1 MEFNINPYYDDFE
14 QNAKLNNY
22 LKILFKPGASVQA
35 RELTQIQSI
44 LQNQIKAF
52 GDHIFQ
58 DGSPVVGGNLSL
70 DNKVSYL
77 KLDETFNNED
87 IELEEFDNRIILR
100 DSDSAVQAKVLAVS
114 FPAGGSPTLMVKYMS
129 GLEFEDGDVFK
140 VAGTTRRAKCIDSAA
155 SGKGTVVSINQGIF
169 YVDGYFVQVN
179 QQTAVV
185 DAYSQQANVKI
196 GLEISDEVIDYVA
209 DSTLLD
215 PALGSFNY
223 QAPGADRYQFNLTL
237 TSRSLTTIIDESKF
251 FELMR
256 VENGAITK
264 QVKYPIYSEIEK
276 TLARRTFDE
285 SGDYTV
291 IPFRASVAE
300 SINTDNYIINIEPG
314 KAYVK
319 GFEFETLGTF
329 KLETPKPRD
338 PVTDVKS
345 LNNIDLDT
353 KYGNYLIFKDFYGSS
368 NANAGI
374 NIAAIE
380 KVDLH
385 CVPYASLNVGAD
397 QRGSTANTWQYGNT
411 KIGTARVRNIVR
423 DAASIVPGDNRES
436 NGTYKIYLTD
446 IDVKPK
452 VISMNTTGSGLTSNT
467 LNLTLYAAATDNA
480 YQNVAVTVLPIKL
493 TPVSDVTKADVYANG
508 YIFANSATANTF
520 YDPTATTP
528 NVANKIIRVGDE
540 VRQVVNIGWDA
551 TDGDYLIANTGF
563 TANVVG
569 ADIQGGILQVF
580 VQEDYTSNTTGQTR
594 VIERYDGASRIA
606 YLDRAFDEGAIAD
619 TLIGG
624 ATADPVLQLNFGIKD
639 IESLAETPIT
649 ISTLNAGMTVNAVAD
664 ISVKSRLIDGSVEL
678 FENADNTLL
687 YKLPKNYV
695 KRGSFDT
702 KNVQYNYTKHYEN
715 QTVTSGS
722 FTINF
727 ESYESRPW
735 ALTNSG
741 IEENLIVVVQNVTGG
756 TTPNGTIMRLTTANV
771 TSTVGGL
778 SIDLNNPDINRADV
792 YVKLEVSDAETRKKS
807 KSFKSSNNYYNADST
822 STFNYPDDSITGAG
836 SNITVTEPNVGVVA
850 KINIANGLIY
860 ITDPEMTDIYPGD
873 SISLYVPDVVKIRK
887 VLKGNV
893 THFADVDNF
902 EDITDHFNIDYGQR
916 DDLYDHCK
924 LILKQ
929 GYPTPYAKLTVHV
942 DYYLH
947 TYPVGASYFSVDSYD
962 EGVYN
967 AGTIPIYYSSKNG
980 SFNLQDCIDFR
991 PTRNIGNP
999 TVIQT
1004 GLTPHPDSATELSF
1018 SYFLPRIDK
1027 LVLSKNK
1034 EFRIIQGVADP
1045 KPLPPA
1051 DESDSMTLYQ
1061 IYLPPYVTNVND
1073 IRLKYIE
1080 NKRYTMKDIAKLDK
1094 RIERVEYYTA
1104 LNNIETK
1111 ALDDTSQYEDGTSKE
1126 KFGII
1131 GENFENFNI
1140 SDYRHPDFNVSMDE
1154 NNMTPFFKN
1163 KVNNLKLLGTNN
1175 ADENE
1180 RTITLGYTET
1190 AAITQGLV
1198 SGTTTQVQPFLFAS
1212 FIGDMKLK
1220 PEIDSWIAV
1229 DLPPEI
1235 IKPPEY
1241 VSETKEPE
1249 VTKTVVIVERCRART
1264 TIVTVPTQ
1272 AVNNSPALTEVPFTD
1287 PPAILESDKRPKSE
1301 RVRKNVISN
1310 EPVPPTKRKLRPI
1323 PDPLEAANQV
1333 VPDFVAPLIFP
1344 SVIET
1349 EDPPYD
1355 PPTPDSEEPFTIGQ
1369 KPLVASK
1376 TKFDNSNKT
1385 DKPTGY

>member
-14 QNAKLNNY
+14 QNAKNNNY
-22 LKILFKPGASVQA
+22 VKVLFKPGNSVQA

-44 LQNQIKAF
+44 LQNQIKSF

-70 DNKVSYL
+70 DNKVTYL

-87 IELEEFDNRIILR
+87 IELEEFDNRIIIR
-100 DSDSAVQAKVLAVS
+100 DSDSAVQAKVLAVV
-114 FPAGGSPTLMVKYMS
+114 FPAGGFPTMMIKYLS
-129 GLEFEDGDVFK
+129 GNEFEDGDVFK

-155 SGKGTVVSINQGIF
+155 SGKGTIVSINEGIF
-169 YVDGYFVQVN
+169 YVDGYFVQVG

-196 GLEISDEVIDYVA
+196 GLEISDEIIDYVA

-237 TSRSLTTIIDESKF
+237 TSRSLTTAIDESRF

-291 IPFRASVAE
+291 MPFRASVAE
-300 SINTDNYIINIEPG
+300 SIDPDNYIINIEPG

-338 PVTDVKS
+338 ETDTRT
-345 LNNIDLDT
+345 LTNIDLDT
-353 KYGNYLIFKDFYGSS
+353 RYGNYLIFKDVYGSTE
-368 NANAGI
+368 ANAAI
-374 NIAAIE
+374 NIAQLE

-385 CVPYASLNVGAD
+385 CAPIASLNIATNLGTLNNDISAY
-397 QRGSTANTWQYGNT
+397 SNT
-411 KIGTARVRNIVR
+411 KIGTARVRSIVR
-423 DAASIVPGDNRES
+423 DSTSFDDNES
-436 NGTYKIYLTD
+436 NGTYRVYFSEISINPKI
-446 IDVKPK
+446 IR
-452 VISMNTTGSGLTSNT
+452 MNTPSSGITSNT
-467 LNLTLYAAATDNA
+467 INLTIGASTVANV
-480 YQNVAVTVLPIKL
+480 YQNVSVTILPSSL
-493 TPVSDVTKADVYANG
+493 TPVPGVTKADVFANG
-508 YIFANSATANTF
+508 YVFANSATANTF
-520 YDPTATTP
+520 YDPTAATP
-528 NVANKIIRVGDE
+528 NVLNKIIRIGDE
-540 VRQVVNIGWDA
+540 VRQVVNIGHDA
-551 TDGDYLIANTGF
+551 TDGDYLICNTGF
-563 TANVVG
+563 VANITG
-569 ADIQGGILQVF
+569 DALQGGVLQVF
-580 VQEDYTSNTTGQTR
+580 TQEDYTSNTTGQTR
-594 VIERYDGASRIA
+594 IIERYDGTTRLA
-606 YLDRAFDEGAIAD
+606 YLDRSFDENAVP
-619 TLIGG
+619 TTMLGG
-624 ATADPVLQLNFGIKD
+624 ASVDPVLQLNFATKD
-639 IESLAETPIT
+639 IESFLETPVV
-649 ISTLNAGMTVNAVAD
+649 ISTLNSNMTANAYGN
-664 ISVKSRLIDGSVEL
+664 ISVKSRLINGDVEL
-678 FENADNTLL
+678 FDNADNSLL

-695 KRGSFDT
+695 KQGSLT
-702 KNVQYNYTKHYEN
+702 GNKYTYYRYYEN
-715 QTVTSGS
+715 VPTSSGQV
-722 FTINF
+722 TINF
-727 ESYESRPW
+727 AAGYESRPW
-735 ALTNSG
+735 ALSTAG
-741 IEENLIVVVQNVTGG
+741 LRENLIIIAQNVN
-756 TTPNGTIMRLTTANV
+756 TPG
-771 TSTVGGL
+771 VGG
-778 SIDLNNPDINRADV
+778 NPENGQILDISTSQVVAGASSLQFDFGNVDIRNVDI
-792 YVKLEVSDAETRKKS
+792 YILLEVNAAEDRRKVKT
-807 KSFKSSNNYYNADST
+807 FKSSNNFYTSDS
-822 STFNYPDDSITGAG
+822 SSVFNYPDVTICDSGL
-836 SNITVTEPNVGVVA
+836 NFTVTEPNVGEVA
-850 KINIANGLIY
+850 KINVANGLIF

-873 SISLYVPDVVKIRK
+873 FISLYTPDVVKIRK
-887 VLKGNV
+887 VLKGNT
-893 THFADVDNF
+893 THHADVDNY
-902 EDITDHFNIDYGQR
+902 EDITDHFVVDYGQR

-942 DYYLH
+942 DYFLH
-947 TYPVGASYFSVDSYD
+947 TYPPGASYFSVDSY
-962 EGVYN
+962 ESGVYN

-980 SFNLQDCIDFR
+980 VFNLQDCIDFR
-991 PTRNIGNP
+991 PTRNIANP
-999 TVIQT
+999 TLIQT
-1004 GLTPHPDSATELSF
+1004 GLLPQPDSTIEVSF
-1018 SYFLPRIDK
+1018 DYYLPRIDK

-1034 EFRIIQGVADP
+1034 EFRIIKGVSDP
-1045 KPLPPA
+1045 RPLPPA

-1061 IYLPPYVTNVND
+1061 IYLPPFVTNVGD

-1111 ALDDTSQYEDGTSKE
+1111 ALDDTSQYEDGTEKE

-1131 GENFENFNI
+1131 GENFDNFNI

-1154 NNMTPFFKN
+1154 NSMTPFFKN
-1163 KVNNLKLLGTNN
+1163 KVSNLKLVSTNN

-1180 RTITLGYTET
+1180 RTITLAYTET
-1190 AAITQGLV
+1190 PAITQSLV
-1198 SGTTTQVQPFLFAS
+1198 SGTTTQIQPFLFAT

-1220 PEIDSWIAV
+1220 PEVDSWIAV

-1241 VSETKEPE
+1241 VSETIEPE
-1249 VTKTVVIVERCRART
+1249 ITKTMVIVERCRART

-1287 PPAILESDKRPKSE
+1287 PPEVLDIDKRPKGE
-1301 RVRKNVISN
+1301 RVRKTVVSN
-1310 EPVPPTKRKLRPI
+1310 EPIPPAKRKLRPI
-1323 PDPLEAANQV
+1323 PDPFEAANQV

-1344 SVIET
+1344 SVIQA

-1369 KPLVASK
+1369 KPITASK
-1376 TKFDNSNKT
+1376 TKFDNTKNT
-1385 DKPTGY
+1385 NKPTGY